1 MSNKIEAHI
10 KKYFEKDNLGH
21 LANLHLELCDQIGP
35 LGPYHEDCVELSRL
49 ISVAVDFA
57 KHGKCVSQD
66 DYKYIEEKLM
76 QVPDYMELNNPKKEV
91 VESPYVLGK
100 LYRGVDCKSYFKKC
114 IQGDHLRS
122 VLLDYK
128 LNVYILGDGRG
139 QKIPEWH
146 EYLKNA
152 FLEIVMPM
160 THDLKRLMVT
170 FKILNEGELFC
181 TNLNFNLDSDKQE
194 KLIGDPG

>member
-1 MSNKIEAHI
+1 MNT
-10 KKYFEKDNLGH
+10 
-21 LANLHLELCDQIGP
+21 
-35 LGPYHEDCVELSRL
+35 
-49 ISVAVDFA
+49 
-57 KHGKCVSQD
+57 
-66 DYKYIEEKLM
+66 
-76 QVPDYMELNNPKKEV
+76 
-91 VESPYVLGK
+91 
-100 LYRGVDCKSYFKKC
+100 
-114 IQGDHLRS
+114 
-122 VLLDYK
+122 
-128 LNVYILGDGRG
+128 YILGDGRS

-181 TNLNFNLDSDKQE
+181 TNLNFNLDSDRQE